1 MRGEC
6 FGRSVSDSEGSD
18 PHDRARKS
26 TTAVL
31 RETIRWH
38 PVSGRV
44 SVPAGRRCDRVL
56 DVTAGSRRE
65 DGSVSLEAVR
75 CLGFCYAAPALLDW
89 TVPHAGPELATKLMR
104 GHSRRAASGPY
115 CSDHQA
121 CVLAEI
127 SKEASLGGMS
137 DEMGR

>member
-26 TTAVL
+26 TNSGSEGDNSVTA
-31 RETIRWH
+31 H
-38 PVSGRV
+38 PVSGRA

-75 CLGFCYAAPALLDW
+75 CLGFCYAAPAMLDW

-115 CSDHQA
+115 CSDH
-121 CVLAEI
+121 
-127 SKEASLGGMS
+127 
-137 DEMGR
+137 